1 MELKGY
7 NFKEL
12 NFEEDGSVNVSVD
25 IICHLK
31 DGSVTGDININYV
44 YTIPAKL
51 TQPIVDDITM
61 AVQNRFEQLKTGK

>member
-31 DGSVTGDININYV
+31 DGSVTSDININYV